1 MEIITSN
8 LGLVSTCIF
17 GALSLY
23 ITNKINTSERE
34 TRTKLYREVNKI
46 RQEDFLRLKE
56 DFQRQLETC
65 KQECD
70 KKIEDLRKSEKE
82 QNEKIDKNY
91 ETIMSTL
98 SELKVD
104 IQTIKVNMEKN

>member
-23 ITNKINTSERE
+23 TTNKINTSEQKARD
-34 TRTKLYREVNKI
+34 RLYRVAKE
-46 RQEDFLRLKE
+46 LKE
-56 DFQRQLETC
+56 DFQRQLEAC

-70 KKIEDLRKSEKE
+70 KKIEDLRTSEKE